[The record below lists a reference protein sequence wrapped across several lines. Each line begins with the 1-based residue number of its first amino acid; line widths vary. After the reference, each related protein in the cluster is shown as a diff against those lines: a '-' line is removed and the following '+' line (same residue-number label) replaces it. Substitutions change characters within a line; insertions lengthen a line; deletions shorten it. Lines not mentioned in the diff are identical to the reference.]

1 MTPAEMVAEASDFFA
16 TEDRVMVARMDCCA
30 AVSLDTLVEAL
41 EALRDV
47 ERSLSSDWLD
57 AINAHHGAMTPD
69 DIPAFAEDAPSIP
82 WAVSWDAERVLVI
95 PEMDLWR
102 MRVVSAYAGASE
114 R

>member
-1 MTPAEMVAEASDFFA
+1 MTPAEMEAEAFFA
-16 TEDRVMVARMDCCA
+16 AEDRVMLARLDCCA

-41 EALRDV
+41 ESLRAV
-47 ERSLSSDWLD
+47 EKVMSSDWLD
-57 AINAHHGAMTPD
+57 AINAHHGAITPD
-69 DIPAFAEDAPSIP
+69 DLPAFAEDAPSIA

-102 MRVVSAYAGASE
+102 MRVVSAYAERSE